1 MPDINELFEQLPDYD
16 VFSGKTTPAKPKRS
30 ERVQKNASAVV
41 ERDKSDYGDGFGVYV
56 VKKQYIR
63 NYLTV
68 FFFPITLLWLEMF
81 LRLAVGGDFGF
92 NCLLYTFI
100 FSMVISCVLTLLCT
114 FGSRVFNLVLS
125 NLFTLV
131 LALWFAFQLLY
142 RTTYGRFF
150 SFSHNTGFDFGKLF
164 SYAGEKAVFLAL
176 LCVPLLFSLII
187 GHKLFTFK
195 RIRIP
200 AKISLL
206 LLAVLMQL
214 SVSTMISLSKNNP
227 YVNTSYNLYRL
238 ELKENEAAD
247 RFGLLT
253 MQRLDAVDL
262 IIGD

>member
-16 VFSGKTTPAKPKRS
+16 VS
-30 ERVQKNASAVV
+30 SAV

-63 NYLTV
+63 NYITI
-68 FFFPITLLWLEMF
+68 FFFPIVVLWLEMF
-81 LRLAVGGDFGF
+81 LRMAVGGDFGF

-100 FSMVISCVLTLLCT
+100 FSMVISCALTLLCT
-114 FGSRVFNLVLS
+114 FGSRGVNLVFR
-125 NLFTLV
+125 NIFTL
-131 LALWFAFQLLY
+131 LLTLWFVFQLLY
-142 RTTYGRFF
+142 RTAYGSFF
-150 SFSHNTGFDFGKLF
+150 AFAHNKGVDFGKLF
-164 SYAGEKAVFLAL
+164 SYAADKAIYIGL

-187 GHKLFTFK
+187 RHKLFTFK

-200 AKISLL
+200 AKISLV

-214 SVSTMISLSKNNP
+214 SVSTMISLSKHNP

-262 IIGD
+262 IIGE